1 VLIYGAG
8 TTGRQLAAAMAN
20 SHEMQVAG
28 FLDDDDRLH
37 GLSMRR
43 LPETIALFETLGAL
57 MGAELLLVGVTLASK
72 GQQLLAER
80 RGFSLCGLVPGFDRD
95 QQPGGL

>member
-1 VLIYGAG
+1 LGGVALE
-8 TTGRQLAAAMAN
+8 REVAA
-20 SHEMQVAG
+20 
-28 FLDDDDRLH
+28 RTLH
-37 GLSMRR
+37 GCLGA
-43 LPETIALFETLGAL
+43 LGVPLFETLGAL